1 MATWLGSTPQPR
13 SRLWLLAGLALA
25 WTALVALAAWWVLNL
40 RLQADRQQTLVRAEA
55 RINAVKNVMN
65 VALQDTAALAAYL
78 ARQPVAHE
86 FLRTEPA
93 ANAGFAHTPT
103 TAALEAYAAQP
114 AVRAMS
120 RWLELARR
128 DFSLPLVA
136 LMDAEGR
143 TAAISAQTRGSLAP
157 FYGINLRERRYFVDA
172 LAHGT
177 GMQFVTGRVSL
188 VPGLFF
194 AHRVEHEGRTIGAV
208 VVKLEAERLNR
219 LLADLGNIDSYIA
232 DDLGVLILG
241 SRPQMLFRRL
251 PNAPDDEKAARIARY
266 QQEPGLLDWAWG
278 SLRVGHQRVTS
289 VELDGRPHLAVRS
302 AMDGRPFEV
311 WALASMADE
320 SALLGNTLG
329 GAFALWL
336 TGGVLLW
343 AGWRRYQ
350 WLQAT
355 LQARREMF
363 ELTSAL
369 PLTVFRYVQP
379 PQGRG
384 HFAFVGQGVEELLGV
399 GGGALAHDPE
409 LPWRLAGSAAQRP
422 PVQPLEFAIER
433 RGDTRRIRVHST
445 PSTEPD
451 GTVVYS
457 GYWLDISGHRETEAR
472 FAAVYEHAPNGYLF
486 FDRRRGVTHCNPA
499 ALALFGAQH
508 VEQLKG
514 RIIWFPPLSPELQPD
529 GRASRDRAIEDMR
542 RHRGSGQRV
551 QTTEWRF
558 RRLDG
563 QDFDAEA
570 SVIVIDWGGEPQY
583 CALIEDITQRKQVEA
598 AMQQAREA
606 AEAASQTKS
615 SFLANMSHE
624 LRTPMNAIIGMTHL
638 ALEDGL
644 PPRQRDYVEKAHGAA
659 RNLLQIL
666 NDILD
671 VSKVE
676 AGHIELEQIDFEL
689 ESVIDQMADVLGL
702 KADEK
707 GLELLF
713 SAAPDLP
720 RRLVGDPTRLR
731 QVLVNLGSNAIKFT
745 DRGEVTVGM
754 SVERADAKDVLL
766 HCWVRDTGVGLAAE
780 EQARLF
786 QPFVQADSSTTRRFG
801 GTGLGL
807 AICRQLVERMG
818 GRIWVESTPGAGAT
832 FHFTA
837 RFGRAASLPMAQRVN
852 ALGGRRALL
861 ADDNEATR
869 EVLGRMLEGLGVRV
883 DRVPD
888 GQAAIAR
895 VDASPNR
902 YQWILLDWRMP
913 GLDGVQCAREILA
926 RHPEMAACVLLVTAF
941 NRDDALRASAGLP
954 LAGVLQKPV
963 TPSSLFDCLVR
974 IGNDTAQPWSAAPR
988 PVDLLA
994 DEPMAGLAGARVLLV
1009 EDHPLN
1015 QELACELLRRAGLD
1029 VTVANHGREAL
1040 ERLEADSGFD
1050 AVLMDCQMP
1059 VMDGYSATEVLRT
1072 DPRWR
1077 ELPVI
1082 AMTASALAEDR
1093 ERAFASGMNAH
1104 VSKPI
1109 NVRVLL
1115 QTLGQWIRPRPAL
1128 GHAPDAAGAATGPAP
1143 APAPASSPTSA
1154 AMTEPEPLSM
1164 TAATGTSVVPALA
1177 AATAAHG
1184 ARASGSV
1191 PGHPSVLNT
1200 SEGLARC
1207 VGSPALY
1214 RRLLRGFREAKS
1226 QFGTEAPPALAAG
1239 RFAELRHRVHDLRG
1253 LAATIGADDL
1263 AARAVTLHQ
1272 ALAAGDAT
1280 AAQPALAAV
1289 LEALAPV
1296 LAEIDLLLAS
1306 PEDAPISPA

>member
-433 RGDTRRIRVHST
+433 GGDTRRIRVHST

-1040 ERLEADSGFD
+1040 ERLAADSGFD

-1059 VMDGYSATEVLRT
+1059 VMDGYSATAVLRT

>member
-55 RINAVKNVMN
+55 RINAVKNVLN

-78 ARQPVAHE
+78 ARQPVARD
-86 FLRTEPA
+86 FLGSAPVA
-93 ANAGFAHTPT
+93 SAHLAGKPSA
-103 TAALEAYAAQP
+103 AALEAYAAQP
-114 AVRAMS
+114 SVQAMS

-128 DFSLPLVA
+128 DFNLPLVS
-136 LMDAEGR
+136 LLDAEGR
-143 TAAISAQTRGSLAP
+143 TAAISVQARGSLAP
-157 FYGINLRERRYFVDA
+157 FYAINLSERRYFIEA

-177 GMQFVTGRVSL
+177 GMQFITGRVSL

-208 VVKLEAERLNR
+208 VIKLEAERLNR
-219 LLADLGNIDSYIA
+219 LLADLGNIDSYVA

-251 PNAPDDEKAARIARY
+251 PQASDSERAARIVRY
-266 QQEPGLLDWAWG
+266 QQEPEPLDWTWG
-278 SLRVGHQRVTS
+278 SLRVGSQRVAS
-289 VELDGRPHLAVRS
+289 VELDGRPHLAARS
-302 AMDGRPFEV
+302 AMDGKPFEV
-311 WALASMADE
+311 WVLASMADE
-320 SALLGNTLG
+320 SALMGNTLG

-336 TGGVLLW
+336 AGGVLLW

-355 LQARREMF
+355 IQARREMF

-379 PQGRG
+379 PQGTG
-384 HFAFVGQGVEELLGV
+384 HFAFIGQGVEDLLGV
-399 GGGALAHDPE
+399 GGGALTHDPE
-409 LPWRLAGSAAQRP
+409 LPWRLAGSAAHRP

-433 RGDTRRIRVHST
+433 AGDTRRIRVHST

-508 VEQLKG
+508 VDQLQG

-529 GRASRDRAIEDMR
+529 GRASRDRALEDMR
-542 RHRGSGQRV
+542 RHRASGQRV
-551 QTTEWRF
+551 QTSEWRF
-558 RRLDG
+558 RRFDG

-583 CALIEDITQRKQVEA
+583 CALIEDITQRKQVES
-598 AMQQAREA
+598 AMQQAREV

-676 AGHIELEQIDFEL
+676 AGHIELEQIEFEL
-689 ESVIDQMADVLGL
+689 ESVVDQMADVLGL

-707 GLELLF
+707 GLEMLF
-713 SAAPDLP
+713 TAAPDLP

-754 SVERADAKDVLL
+754 NVERADANEVLL
-766 HCWVRDTGVGLAAE
+766 HCWVRDTGVGLAPD

-818 GRIWVESTPGAGAT
+818 GRIWVESAPGAGST

-837 RFGRAASLPMAQRVN
+837 RFGRTASLPMAQRVG
-852 ALGGRRALL
+852 AFSGRRALL
-861 ADDNEATR
+861 ADDNAATL

-883 DRVPD
+883 DRVAD
-888 GQAAIAR
+888 GQAAIEQ
-895 VDASPNR
+895 VDASPDR

-913 GLDGVQCAREILA
+913 GLDGVQCAREILD
-926 RHPEMAACVLLVTAF
+926 RHPRMAACVLLVTAF
-941 NRDDALRASAGLP
+941 NRDDALRASAGLA

-974 IGNDTAQPWSAAPR
+974 ASTEATRMRPAAPR
-988 PVDLLA
+988 PVDLVA
-994 DEPMAGLAGARVLLV
+994 DEPIASLAGARVLLV

-1040 ERLEADSGFD
+1040 QRLEAEAGFD

-1059 VMDGYSATEVLRT
+1059 VMDGYTATEKLRA

-1077 ELPVI
+1077 DLPVI

-1109 NVRVLL
+1109 NVQVLL
-1115 QTLGQWIRPRPAL
+1115 QALGQWIKR
-1128 GHAPDAAGAATGPAP
+1128 PAP
-1143 APAPASSPTSA
+1143 APAPVPEAPPESPAAPPPVSA
-1154 AMTEPEPLSM
+1154 PPPRL
-1164 TAATGTSVVPALA
+1164 AT
-1177 AATAAHG
+1177 
-1184 ARASGSV
+1184 
-1191 PGHPSVLNT
+1191 LNT
-1200 SEGLARC
+1200 AEGLARC
-1207 VGSPALY
+1207 VGNPALY
-1214 RRLLRGFREAKS
+1214 RRLLRGFRDAKGR
-1226 QFGTEAPPALAAG
+1226 FGADAPGALAEG
-1239 RFAELRHRVHDLRG
+1239 RFADLKHRVHDLRG
-1253 LAATIGADDL
+1253 LAATIGADEL

-1272 ALAAGDAT
+1272 ALAADDAA
-1280 AAQPALAAV
+1280 AAQAALDETLQA
-1289 LEALAPV
+1289 LEPV

-1306 PEDAPISPA
+1306 AEDAPIPQH

>member
-1 MATWLGSTPQPR
+1 MATWLGPTPQPR

-78 ARQPVAHE
+78 ARQPVARD
-86 FLRTEPA
+86 FLGSGTAAA
-93 ANAGFAHTPT
+93 ANLPSRPAPS
-103 TAALEAYAAQP
+103 ALEAYATQP
-114 AVRAMS
+114 AVQAMS

-128 DFSLPLVA
+128 DFNLPLVA
-136 LMDAEGR
+136 LMDADGR
-143 TAAISAQTRGSLAP
+143 SAAVSAQTRGSLAP
-157 FYGINLRERRYFVDA
+157 FYAINLSERRYFNEA

-194 AHRVEHEGRTIGAV
+194 AHRVEQEGRTIGAV

-219 LLADLGNIDSYIA
+219 LLADLGNIDTYIA

-241 SRPQMLFRRL
+241 SRPQMLFKRL
-251 PNAPDDEKAARIARY
+251 PHAPESDKAARMVRY
-266 QQEPGLLDWAWG
+266 QQEPEALDWAWG
-278 SLRVGHQRVTS
+278 SLRVGNQRVTS
-289 VELDGRPHLAVRS
+289 VELDGRSHLAVRS
-302 AMDGRPFEV
+302 AMDGRPFEI

-320 SALLGNTLG
+320 SAVLGNTLG
-329 GAFALWL
+329 GALALWL
-336 TGGVLLW
+336 AGGVLLW

-384 HFAFVGQGVEELLGV
+384 HFAFVGQGVEDLLGV
-399 GGGALAHDPE
+399 GGGALTHDPE
-409 LPWRLAGSAAQRP
+409 LPWRLAGSASLRP
-422 PVQPLEFAIER
+422 PVQPLEFAIDRSGE
-433 RGDTRRIRVHST
+433 TRRIRVHST

-499 ALALFGAQH
+499 ALSLFGAQH
-508 VEQLKG
+508 VDQLKG

-529 GRASRDRAIEDMR
+529 GRASRDRALEDMR

-558 RRLDG
+558 RRFDG

-583 CALIEDITQRKQVEA
+583 CALIEDITQRKQVES

-671 VSKVE
+671 VSKIE
-676 AGHIELEQIDFEL
+676 AGHIELEQIEFEL
-689 ESVIDQMADVLGL
+689 ESVVDQMADVLGL

-754 SVERADAKDVLL
+754 SVERADAQEVLL
-766 HCWVRDTGVGLAAE
+766 HCWVRDTGVGLDAD

-818 GRIWVESTPGAGAT
+818 GRIWVESTAGTGAT

-837 RFGRAASLPMAQRVN
+837 RFGRTASLPMAQRMG
-852 ALGGRRALL
+852 AFSGRRALL
-861 ADDNEATR
+861 ADDNDATR

-883 DRVPD
+883 ERVPD
-888 GQAAIAR
+888 GQAAIDR
-895 VDASPNR
+895 VDASPDR
-902 YQWILLDWRMP
+902 YHWILLDWRMP
-913 GLDGVQCAREILA
+913 GVDGVQCARRILE
-926 RHPEMAACVLLVTAF
+926 RHPQIAACILLVTAF
-941 NRDDALRASAGLP
+941 NRDDALRASAGLA

-974 IGNDTAQPWSAAPR
+974 AGSEAVRTLPAAPR
-988 PVDLLA
+988 PVELLA
-994 DEPMAGLAGARVLLV
+994 DEPVAGLAGARVLLV

-1015 QELACELLRRAGLD
+1015 QELACELLRRAGLE
-1029 VTVANHGREAL
+1029 VAVANHGREAL
-1040 ERLEADSGFD
+1040 ERLAGDGHFD

-1059 VMDGYSATEVLRT
+1059 VMDGYSATEALRA

-1077 ELPVI
+1077 DLPVI

-1109 NVRVLL
+1109 NVQLLL
-1115 QTLGQWIRPRPAL
+1115 QTLGQWIKPRAAAADAVAEEPAERVPDP
-1128 GHAPDAAGAATGPAP
+1128 APPTPSAAP
-1143 APAPASSPTSA
+1143 APPAPPAP
-1154 AMTEPEPLSM
+1154 PEPPPEPPP
-1164 TAATGTSVVPALA
+1164 AASA
-1177 AATAAHG
+1177 
-1184 ARASGSV
+1184 
-1191 PGHPSVLNT
+1191 LNT
-1200 SEGLARC
+1200 VDGLARC
-1207 VGSPALY
+1207 VGNPALY
-1214 RRLLRGFREAKS
+1214 RRLLRGFRDAKS
-1226 QFGTEAPPALAAG
+1226 SFGAEAPDALADG
-1239 RFAELRHRVHDLRG
+1239 RLAELKHRVHDLRG
-1253 LAATIGADDL
+1253 LAATIGADEL
-1263 AARAVTLHQ
+1263 ARRAVLLHQ
-1272 ALAAGDAT
+1272 ALAAGDAA
-1280 AAQPALAAV
+1280 AAQAPLADTLQALQ
-1289 LEALAPV
+1289 PV
-1296 LAEIDLLLAS
+1296 LAEIDQLLAS
-1306 PEDAPISPA
+1306 AEDAPITQH